1 MIIELFGPPA
11 AGKTTFARNLAAHL
25 QGMGQ
30 AVELILS
37 FRPAETIEP
46 DGVDALAPR
55 PLAAMRRLT
64 RPAIEYL
71 ACMGFMSV
79 GSRQTSIASELIAL
93 LPPVSAVSLVRL
105 HQYITR
111 LESSWRL
118 VEQSDATV
126 IIDQGFVQAVC
137 SLVLHARTPSA
148 SAVEKALALIPKA
161 DHWIRIDAPRHLL
174 RARLEARRH
183 GQSWIE
189 RRFELD
195 TETSLRSIEVF
206 NMLDPI
212 LRQHAPRIARMGL
225 DASWLLRDL
234 PGITELCCA
243 MTQPNAV
250 GMRTR

>member
-11 AGKTTFARNLAAHL
+11 SGKTTFARNLAAHL
-25 QGMGQ
+25 KGRGRT
-30 AVELILS
+30 VELILS
-37 FRPAETIEP
+37 FRPAETIER
-46 DGVDALAPR
+46 DGIGRPAAQ

-71 ACMGFMSV
+71 ACMGHMSV
-79 GSRQTSIASELIAL
+79 GSSRTSIASELLAL
-93 LPPVSAVSLVRL
+93 LPPASPVSLVRL

-111 LESSWRL
+111 LENSWRL
-118 VEQSDATV
+118 VEQSDAIV

-137 SLVLHARTPSA
+137 SLVLHVRTPSA
-148 SAVEKALALIPKA
+148 SAIQQALALIPKA

-174 RARLEARRH
+174 RARLEARRR

-195 TETSLRSIEVF
+195 TETSLRSIEVL

-212 LRQHAPRIARMGL
+212 LRQHAPRIAHLGI
-225 DASWLLRDL
+225 DESWPPRESR
-234 PGITELCCA
+234 GIIELCSA
-243 MTQPNAV
+243 MTQANSL
-250 GMRTR
+250 GMRAR